1 MEKDSF
7 NLEQLKSSRYGEYF
21 SHLQNITEKQVREIL
36 LNKKVNQ
43 ILVHDYRKEI
53 NKLLSE
59 LLEYFREDQYSSIR
73 FVVKRKNIQQG
84 EVPITE
90 GIGVNC
96 SVYTYLDN
104 QIEDQLGKPGILYIS
119 DTTRIHSIKF
129 ASGGQFPKTI
139 LGLSLGNGIEKLGLI
154 WFACDQ
160 QKNFTKFESDSL
172 VTLVEACITV
182 IQQCIE
188 WNKITFNLSFR
199 NEILNLV
206 NFPIFILTKNA
217 VIFSNLATE
226 QVLKKNLVEKKE
238 NKDLIRKI
246 WELKIGENG
255 FIKLHNRDYQIVFI
269 ESIQNYRESFR
280 AAILLD
286 DTISQLQKEYIS
298 LVIDSLSQG
307 LRAPLNLILGSIKML
322 PLVGD
327 VNDNQKNYLDSIQIK
342 TNESLVIIEELLD
355 LKRVMKNNG
364 LKIQSIDVKSLID
377 ISISLVIHLAKQKR
391 IAIIN
396 KSSNSNELINVDK
409 VLFTQALANILEFA
423 VSQTVLGGEV
433 DCYFDIQIEKC
444 QLTINDRSNGLSQV
458 EVDKLNSYEN
468 LHDMP
473 SGLLLVRSIINF
485 HGGTFKIQSDLGKGN
500 TYILEIP
507 KK

>member
-1 MEKDSF
+1 
-7 NLEQLKSSRYGEYF
+7 
-21 SHLQNITEKQVREIL
+21 
-36 LNKKVNQ
+36 
-43 ILVHDYRKEI
+43 
-53 NKLLSE
+53 
-59 LLEYFREDQYSSIR
+59 
-73 FVVKRKNIQQG
+73 
-84 EVPITE
+84 
-90 GIGVNC
+90 
-96 SVYTYLDN
+96 
-104 QIEDQLGKPGILYIS
+104 
-119 DTTRIHSIKF
+119 
-129 ASGGQFPKTI
+129 
-139 LGLSLGNGIEKLGLI
+139 
-154 WFACDQ
+154 
-160 QKNFTKFESDSL
+160 
-172 VTLVEACITV
+172 
-182 IQQCIE
+182 
-188 WNKITFNLSFR
+188 
-199 NEILNLV
+199 
-206 NFPIFILTKNA
+206 
-217 VIFSNLATE
+217 
-226 QVLKKNLVEKKE
+226 
-238 NKDLIRKI
+238 
-246 WELKIGENG
+246 
-255 FIKLHNRDYQIVFI
+255 
-269 ESIQNYRESFR
+269 
-280 AAILLD
+280 
-286 DTISQLQKEYIS
+286 
-298 LVIDSLSQG
+298 
-307 LRAPLNLILGSIKML
+307 
-322 PLVGD
+322 VGD

-396 KSSNSNELINVDK
+396 KSFNSNELINVDK

-423 VSQTVLGGEV
+423 VNQTILGGEV

>member
-1 MEKDSF
+1 
-7 NLEQLKSSRYGEYF
+7 
-21 SHLQNITEKQVREIL
+21 
-36 LNKKVNQ
+36 
-43 ILVHDYRKEI
+43 
-53 NKLLSE
+53 
-59 LLEYFREDQYSSIR
+59 
-73 FVVKRKNIQQG
+73 
-84 EVPITE
+84 
-90 GIGVNC
+90 
-96 SVYTYLDN
+96 
-104 QIEDQLGKPGILYIS
+104 
-119 DTTRIHSIKF
+119 
-129 ASGGQFPKTI
+129 
-139 LGLSLGNGIEKLGLI
+139 LI

-217 VIFSNLATE
+217 VIFSNLAAE

-269 ESIQNYRESFR
+269 ESIQNYREPFR